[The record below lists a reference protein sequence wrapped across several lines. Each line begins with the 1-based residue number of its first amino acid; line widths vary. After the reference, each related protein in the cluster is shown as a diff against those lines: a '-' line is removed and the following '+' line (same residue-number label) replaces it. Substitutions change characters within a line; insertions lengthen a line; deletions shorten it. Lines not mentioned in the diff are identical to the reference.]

1 MNNDKINRSRPGRAS
16 RAALVARHARKCVI
30 CKHPDREAIEE
41 QFVHWIHADRIV
53 EDHDLPSQTNLYR
66 HARATGLFNLRRCN
80 VRSALEHLIEESIH
94 APVTGDT
101 VIRAIRALVHINAK
115 GRWIEPPKELVLSRR
130 DLPVRQAAA
139 AGQSLL
145 PPGHLESA
153 NAPEPAT
160 RQLTGKT
167 VQEMEPATR
176 DSVSLSLPQRPN
188 GPSITDFLIDSPKR
202 LENAATQT
210 KQTTDAISNRM
221 KIDPF
226 AEADHAA
233 SAPSA
238 APGSWPLGFADTPRT
253 RRIGQYVVQKPKQ
266 SESP

>member
-1 MNNDKINRSRPGRAS
+1 
-16 RAALVARHARKCVI
+16 
-30 CKHPDREAIEE
+30 
-41 QFVHWIHADRIV
+41 
-53 EDHDLPSQTNLYR
+53 
-66 HARATGLFNLRRCN
+66 
-80 VRSALEHLIEESIH
+80 
-94 APVTGDT
+94 
-101 VIRAIRALVHINAK
+101 
-115 GRWIEPPKELVLSRR
+115 
-130 DLPVRQAAA
+130 
-139 AGQSLL
+139 
-145 PPGHLESA
+145 
-153 NAPEPAT
+153 
-160 RQLTGKT
+160 LTGKT